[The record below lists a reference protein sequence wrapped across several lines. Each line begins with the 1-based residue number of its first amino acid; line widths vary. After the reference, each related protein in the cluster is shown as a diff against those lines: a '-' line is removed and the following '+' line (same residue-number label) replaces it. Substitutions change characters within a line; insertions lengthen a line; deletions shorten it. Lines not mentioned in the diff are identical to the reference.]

1 MVAAV
6 AGLVAVLP
14 LMVLEWLTASSLPR
28 SQFALPLFA
37 LLWVVAA
44 LFVGTLAGVLRSARE
59 MRMGEVAVLSSVS
72 LISQLSRTYSKSS
85 G

>member
-1 MVAAV
+1 
-6 AGLVAVLP
+6 
-14 LMVLEWLTASSLPR
+14 
-28 SQFALPLFA
+28 
-37 LLWVVAA
+37 VVAA